1 MDGYFG
7 LRAVH
12 PGVCE
17 VDDGFTVKYIAG
29 CQLVSSSISKRGQNT
44 SSSLHLASSFRSL
57 IELYYNMELFIYHT
71 CSQDVSVDEN
81 QNSTHKYC
89 AFVTL
94 FEL

>member
-44 SSSLHLASSFRSL
+44 SSSLHLASSFQSL
-57 IELYYNMELFIYHT
+57 IELYYIWNSLFTTLVHKMFQLMKTKIRHT
-71 CSQDVSVDEN
+71 NIV
-81 QNSTHKYC
+81 
-89 AFVTL
+89 L
-94 FEL
+94 L